1 MHSGIVNLEPSRN
14 VKNEYVETAI
24 RLGTNG
30 ADSIAPSVEL
40 VRLATIP
47 PAAVPDTDAAIA
59 VAPADAFVKKL
70 RLFIKDMFW
79 SIFYY

>member
-1 MHSGIVNLEPSRN
+1 MHSGIVNLDPSRK

-40 VRLATIP
+40 ARLAANP

-59 VAPADAFVKKL
+59 VAPTDAFVKKF
-70 RLFIKDMFW
+70 RLLSGDMF
-79 SIFYY
+79 